1 MKKLSWR
8 TLNDQLP
15 SLTEDEILTMLNI
28 ERSTERRVS
37 ILQRLHQRYCAL
49 RDARERL
56 EILRDAVRP

>member
-8 TLNDQLP
+8 ALNDQLA
-15 SLTEDEILTMLNI
+15 SLSEDEILALLNA
-28 ERSTERRVS
+28 ERSADRRVS

>member
-1 MKKLSWR
+1 MKKLNWR
-8 TLNDQLP
+8 ELNDRLP
-15 SLTEDEILTMLNI
+15 SLTEDEILALLNA
-28 ERSTERRVS
+28 ERATHRRVS

>member
-8 TLNDQLP
+8 TLNNQLP
-15 SLTEDEILTMLNI
+15 SLTEDEILAMLNA

-56 EILRDAVRP
+56 EILQDAVRP